1 MKGECIITLTGS
13 EVEMAIAK
21 LFEVEQEDVRLSV
34 GHTTVG
40 CGPMEREEHHVIAKI
55 NMPFKLEKDTIQ
67 FGRPNVPSI

>member
-13 EVEMAIAK
+13 EIEMIIAK
-21 LFEVEQEDVRLSV
+21 ALKIDQKQVKLSV
-34 GHTTVG
+34 GHTVVG

-55 NMPFKLEKDTIQ
+55 NMQLEPKKDMFE